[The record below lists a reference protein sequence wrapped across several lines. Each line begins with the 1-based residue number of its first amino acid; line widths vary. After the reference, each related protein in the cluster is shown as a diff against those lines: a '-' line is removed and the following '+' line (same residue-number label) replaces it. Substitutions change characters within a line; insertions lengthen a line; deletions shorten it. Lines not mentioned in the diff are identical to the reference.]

1 MNDSFESEDFFEEEI
16 DSSNGTI
23 KTRPDGSQKLVI
35 SLLAAIILLVSALAY
50 LQYFNKSSEVLPVV
64 EAIAEGTGSTLLKDP
79 LGIATYKDK
88 FYVTD
93 ASNARVLVFLDDG
106 SPLYDFSGGSLH
118 DKPKLM
124 LKYPNSI
131 AVNSEGKV
139 YIADIETGK
148 IIEFSES
155 GRALESFPLIKD
167 RKQKIKPLALT
178 FDDRDRFY
186 VAEANT
192 GSIYIFNKE
201 GELSNV
207 IGKGELKFPNG
218 IAVSKDGDIYVS
230 DSNAQQV
237 LIFSESGALKKRFAR
252 GEDKRSF
259 LPRGMA
265 FTNKGNL
272 LVADTLSSEIVE
284 FDKDGKEISSW
295 GKPGVEDDELTFP
308 NGIAYANGKLFI
320 VDRGNNRVLM
330 VRNFPK

>member
-1 MNDSFESEDFFEEEI
+1 MKSHL
-16 DSSNGTI
+16 NGS
-23 KTRPDGSQKLVI
+23 RKLVI
-35 SLLAAIILLVSALAY
+35 ALLVAIILLVSSIAY
-50 LQYFNKSSEVLPVV
+50 LQYFYKTSENKPVV
-64 EAIAEGTGSTLLKDP
+64 EAIAEGTGSTFLKDP

-106 SPLYDFSGGSLH
+106 SPLYDFSGGTLH

-131 AVNSEGKV
+131 AINSEGKV
-139 YIADIETGK
+139 FVADIETGR

-155 GRALESFPLIKD
+155 GRALRDFELIKD
-167 RKQKIKPLALT
+167 RKQKIKPLALA
-178 FDDRDRFY
+178 FDKKDRFY

-192 GSIYIFNKE
+192 GSIYIYNQT
-201 GELSNV
+201 GELSSV
-207 IGKGELKFPNG
+207 IGKGELNFPNG
-218 IAVSKDGDIYVS
+218 IAVAKDGDIYVS

-237 LIFSESGALKKRFAR
+237 LIFSNSGTLKKRFSR

-265 FTNKGNL
+265 FASNGNL
-272 LVADTLSSEIVE
+272 LVVDTLSSEVVE
-284 FDKDGKEISSW
+284 FDKDGKELSSW
-295 GKPGVEDDELTFP
+295 GRPGVEDDELTFP

>member
-1 MNDSFESEDFFEEEI
+1 MSDFFESEDLFEEEI
-16 DSSNGTI
+16 EKDSGII
-23 KTRPDGSQKLVI
+23 KPHPTGGRKLVVA
-35 SLLAAIILLVSALAY
+35 LLVAVILLVSAIAY
-50 LQYFNKSSEVLPVV
+50 LQYFYKVTEEQPVV
-64 EAIAEGTGSTLLKDP
+64 EAIAKGTGSTFLKDP

-93 ASNARVLVFLDDG
+93 ASNKRVLVFLDDG

-118 DKPKLM
+118 DKPNLK

-139 YIADIETGK
+139 FVADIETGM

-155 GRALESFPLIKD
+155 GRVLDSFQLIKD
-167 RKQKIKPLALT
+167 RKQKIKPLALA

-186 VAEANT
+186 VAEAIT
-192 GSIYIFNKE
+192 GSVYVFNKE

-207 IGKGELKFPNG
+207 IGRGELKFPNG
-218 IAVSKDGDIYVS
+218 IAVSDTGDIYVS
-230 DSNAQQV
+230 DSNAQQI
-237 LIFSESGALKKRFAR
+237 LIFSDSGTLKKRFNR

-259 LPRGMA
+259 LPRGMT
-265 FTNKGNL
+265 FTDRGNL

-284 FDKDGKEISSW
+284 FDEDGKELSSW